1 MKLSR
6 LKRNSRSVGL
16 SGAAIGVLLA
26 GAGAGAPAAAQ
37 SGGNGTIYMGAYD
50 ESIWVID
57 EQTLEVSGKIQMQ
70 TGIPTRFRLS
80 HNRERLYLRDATTH
94 NVEVVD
100 LASQRS
106 IDNFTLSHGDVTVRI
121 NGLEVDPEERFA
133 ILLVK
138 SYTKLID
145 RYEIGPSILLRYD
158 LQAHAVT
165 DTIPWPDG
173 EERDF
178 ARILFSPAGDLV
190 YFFTDEILVLETDGF
205 TEVDRWEY
213 AEALEDGMGRFSFG
227 FPTNLYE
234 EPGFYTGMFRVTDP
248 VQNRRMMGVAR
259 VNLAERDIDFYLLGP
274 SASVSFV
281 MAPDGKK
288 AYGLHSEVGNYEF
301 WTFDLEE
308 RRVVGK
314 TQFDGRSRMA
324 LMPSS
329 NGELLYIYNAGNSI
343 DVYDAETFRH
353 LRTVQYDADMTS
365 MFLMPA
371 AGGR

>member
-6 LKRNSRSVGL
+6 LKRDSRSVGFC
-16 SGAAIGVLLA
+16 GAAIGVLLA

-70 TGIPTRFRLS
+70 TGIPRSFRLS
-80 HNRERLYLRDATTH
+80 HNRERLYVRDATTH

-106 IDNFTLSHGDVTVRI
+106 IDKFTLSEGNVTVRI
-121 NGLEVDPEERFA
+121 NGFNIDPQERFA

-145 RYEIGPSILLRYD
+145 RFEIGPSILLRYD
-158 LQAHAVT
+158 LQTHTVT
-165 DTIPWPDG
+165 DTIPWPDE

-190 YFFTDEILVLETDGF
+190 YLFTDEILVLETDGF

-213 AEALEDGMGRFSFG
+213 AEALEDGMGRFDFG

-259 VNLAERDIDFYLLGP
+259 VNLAERDIDFYVLGP

-288 AYGLHSEVGNYEF
+288 AYGLHQEVGNYEF
-301 WTFDLEE
+301 WTFDLEQ

-314 TQFDGRSRMA
+314 TQFDGRPRMA

-329 NGELLYIYNAGNSI
+329 NGELLYIFNAGNSI

-353 LRTVQYDADMTS
+353 LRTVRYDADMTS
-365 MFLMPA
+365 MFLLPA
-371 AGGR
+371 SGGR

>member
-1 MKLSR
+1 MS
-6 LKRNSRSVGL
+6 LKRVLGSVSVG
-16 SGAAIGVLLA
+16 AAALGIGLA
-26 GAGAGAPAAAQ
+26 LWVAPAAAQ
-37 SGGNGTIYMGAYD
+37 SGGDGTIYMGAYD
-50 ESIWVID
+50 KSIWVID
-57 EQTLEVSGKIQMQ
+57 ERTLEVTDKIEMQ
-70 TGIPTRFRLS
+70 TGIPTGFRLS
-80 HNRERLYLRDATTH
+80 FNRERLYVRDATTH

-100 LASQRS
+100 LASRRS
-106 IDNFTLSHGDVTVRI
+106 IDKFTLSEGNVTVRI
-121 NGLEVDPEERFA
+121 NGYNIDPQERFA

-145 RYEIGPSILLRYD
+145 RFEIGPPVLLKYD
-158 LQAHAVT
+158 LREHVVA
-165 DTIPWPDG
+165 DTIPWPDD
-173 EERDF
+173 EERDG
-178 ARILFSPAGDLV
+178 ARILFSPDGEFV
-190 YFFTDEILVLETDGF
+190 YFFSDEILVLETDGF

-213 AEALEDGMGRFSFG
+213 DEALDEGMGRFSFG
-227 FPTNLYE
+227 FPTNLYQ

-248 VQNRRMMGVAR
+248 VQDRRMMGVAR
-259 VNLAERDIDFYLLGP
+259 VNLVEHDVDFYLLGP

-301 WTFDLEE
+301 WTFDLEG

-343 DVYDAETFRH
+343 DVYDADTFAH
-353 LRTVQYDADMTS
+353 IRTVRYDADMTS
-365 MFLMPA
+365 MFLMPPPLPPS
-371 AGGR
+371 GGR